1 MRDYRNKNEL
11 TIEDIHSVTLK
22 LVEKLIQICDDVGV
36 NYYVAYGSLIGV
48 VRHKGFIPWD
58 DDFDVVMLR
67 DDYET
72 FCDYCMRHQ
81 DDMKPYKLFT
91 RKNEENYPYNI
102 ARLNNMDYRAVY
114 ENVQGYDSGVF
125 IDIYPLDGAGTNAEQ
140 VIQQVKKKKSDLF
153 RIALWSIDDHYTKST
168 YHKWYRSVAKYVV
181 RSYAK
186 IRGSRYF
193 LDKMES
199 FKYLYDIKKS
209 RYTAEMTWDSGLTL
223 YEKKWFETYVYMD
236 FENLKV
242 KVPVGYDE
250 FLKCHYGDYMK
261 LPPAEE
267 RIPHHEYKVYRR

>member
-181 RSYAK
+181 RSHAK

-209 RYTAEMTWDSGLTL
+209 RYIAEMTWDSGLTL

>member
-125 IDIYPLDGAGTNAEQ
+125 IDIYPLDGAGANAEQ
-140 VIQQVKKKKSDLF
+140 VIQQVKKKKVICLELPCGALTIIIQSQHIING
-153 RIALWSIDDHYTKST
+153 IAQ
-168 YHKWYRSVAKYVV
+168 
-181 RSYAK
+181 
-186 IRGSRYF
+186 
-193 LDKMES
+193 
-199 FKYLYDIKKS
+199 
-209 RYTAEMTWDSGLTL
+209 
-223 YEKKWFETYVYMD
+223 
-236 FENLKV
+236 
-242 KVPVGYDE
+242 
-250 FLKCHYGDYMK
+250 
-261 LPPAEE
+261 
-267 RIPHHEYKVYRR
+267 

>member
-209 RYTAEMTWDSGLTL
+209 RYIAEMTWDSGLTL

-250 FLKCHYGDYMK
+250 FLKCHYGEIGR
-261 LPPAEE
+261 A
-267 RIPHHEYKVYRR
+267 HV